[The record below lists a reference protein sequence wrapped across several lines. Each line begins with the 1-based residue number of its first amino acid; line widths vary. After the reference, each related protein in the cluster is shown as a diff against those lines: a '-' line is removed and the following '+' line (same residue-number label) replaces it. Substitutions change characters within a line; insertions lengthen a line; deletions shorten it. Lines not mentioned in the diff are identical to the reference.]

1 LAWERDNDSY
11 TFTNQAVKYQKSTL
25 ASYQTSN
32 NLYSGPFGGMENY
45 FANIKTYF
53 GQTKYDQM
61 IEGFMRASILYM
73 DTIKLVE
80 WHIYGS
86 SRIGI
91 YETNL
96 CMASRSV
103 RVESGTETQVNSTT
117 TAPQSYTYFTTAR
130 GAKRF
135 ELTNHLGNVLAVIT
149 DKKVAI
155 CSTEVFSH
163 WKAELVSAT
172 DYSPFGA
179 TMPGRNFNSTDYRF
193 GFNGKEKVDEVT
205 GNSGDTYDYGARVY
219 DARLGRFLS
228 RDPLAKSYPFYSP
241 YQFAANTPI
250 MAIDL
255 DGREV
260 LIKISDIPNGTTQLR
275 VIGSESVSGAPQAIT
290 VNTYPMT
297 VTDMATGTT
306 STHSVTRDALYVNA
320 TEVPD
325 AKGNIKLNNIPFE
338 PKTGSS
344 NKYIGEERKS
354 FGSTELPSLRL
365 TQGGST
371 TLPAEPVNSPW
382 RADKDNATNIN
393 IHVGGQYTTSK
404 TPPGYVNVTGSE
416 GCFTV
421 VGGNAGI
428 NALQSDIDNRQQ
440 KLQDKKMSTEIQIE
454 VIPRASVPA
463 EVVVPATP

>member
-73 DTIKLVE
+73 DTIKLAE

-117 TAPQSYTYFTTAR
+117 IALQSYTYFTTAR

-155 CSTEVFSH
+155 CSTEVFSY

-172 DYSPFGA
+172 DYSPFGSP
-179 TMPGRNFNSTDYRF
+179 MPGRTYQASEYRF
-193 GFNGKEKVDEVT
+193 AFNGMEKVDEAKGA
-205 GNSGDTYDYGARVY
+205 GNSYDFGARIH
-219 DARLGRFLS
+219 DPRLGRFLS
-228 RDPLAKSYPFYSP
+228 VDPEYQKYPSQSSYC
-241 YQFAANTPI
+241 FAANSPI
-250 MAIDL
+250 RFVDSEGKGVL
-255 DGREV
+255 DKIGAFFSRSYNLITKGDFKTTYEMQKDAYQSALQNRYDYYNMV
-260 LIKISDIPNGTTQLR
+260 LEADPTKANNNYLLSIPFLVDKFDAPNPDKDKL
-275 VIGSESVSGAPQAIT
+275 SEWK
-290 VNTYPMT
+290 
-297 VTDMATGTT
+297 
-306 STHSVTRDALYVNA
+306 
-320 TEVPD
+320 PD
-325 AKGNIKLNNIPFE
+325 AFE
-338 PKTGSS
+338 NTEMYLKSS
-344 NKYIGEERKS
+344 SKN
-354 FGSTELPSLRL
+354 FGQSSDKVVAGILYGTI
-365 TQGGST
+365 
-371 TLPAEPVNSPW
+371 NSPY
-382 RADKDNATNIN
+382 ILL
-393 IHVGGQYTTSK
+393 
-404 TPPGYVNVTGSE
+404 TGES
-416 GCFTV
+416 
-421 VGGNAGI
+421 
-428 NALQSDIDNRQQ
+428 
-440 KLQDKKMSTEIQIE
+440 
-454 VIPRASVPA
+454 
-463 EVVVPATP
+463 